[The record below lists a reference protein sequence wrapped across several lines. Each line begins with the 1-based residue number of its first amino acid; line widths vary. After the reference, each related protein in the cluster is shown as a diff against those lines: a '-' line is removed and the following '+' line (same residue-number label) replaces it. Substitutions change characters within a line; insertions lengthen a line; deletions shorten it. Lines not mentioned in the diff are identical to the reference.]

1 MEDLAVEAGVGK
13 GTVYLSFP
21 ARRRSSSRPCE
32 LNNAEKAMNIRRT
45 FTAAFIVGTIAVLI
59 AAQGGSADFTI
70 TADERREVIDGT
82 IAHLK
87 KAYVFPDVA
96 LQMEKAVRD
105 RAARGE
111 YNSITTGEKLAK
123 KLTEDLQAVSRDKHL
138 KVIANAEGVPDTAGS
153 QPSREE
159 IELMARVKFGFE
171 KVERLQG
178 NVGYIDIRG
187 FVPAEFGR
195 EAGAAAMNSV
205 ANTDALIIDLRKNGG
220 GSPSMIAFLTSY
232 LFDKPT
238 HLNDIYTEQTK
249 STQQW
254 WTSPHVPGPKFGG
267 KKPVYVLTSN
277 YTFSG
282 GEEFAYNLKN
292 LKRATVIGETT
303 GGGAHPV
310 AGHKVSRR
318 FAIAVPISRA
328 ISPITKTNWE
338 GTGVTP
344 DIRMAADDA
353 FDHAYRLALASVLEG
368 ADDPKRKAQLENLLK
383 QKSKR

>member
-1 MEDLAVEAGVGK
+1 
-13 GTVYLSFP
+13 
-21 ARRRSSSRPCE
+21 
-32 LNNAEKAMNIRRT
+32 MNISRT
-45 FTAAFIVGTIAVLI
+45 FTAAVIAGTIAVLI
-59 AAQGGSADFTI
+59 AAQRDPADFTI

-82 IAHLK
+82 IAQLK

-111 YNSITTGEKLAK
+111 YNSIASGQKLAK
-123 KLTEDLQAVSRDKHL
+123 KLTEDFRAVSRDKHL
-138 KVIANAEGVPDTAGS
+138 KVVANAEGIPDKAGS

-159 IELMARVKFGFE
+159 IEMMARVNFGFE

-195 EAGAAAMNSV
+195 EAGAAAMSSV

-232 LFDKPT
+232 LFDEPT

-249 STQQW
+249 STQSW
-254 WTSPHVPGPKFGG
+254 WTLPHVPGAKFGG

-318 FAIAVPISRA
+318 FAIDVPISRA
-328 ISPITKTNWE
+328 INPITKTNWE

-344 DIRMAADDA
+344 DIPMAADDA
-353 FDHAYRLALASVLEG
+353 FDHAYRLALAAVIEG